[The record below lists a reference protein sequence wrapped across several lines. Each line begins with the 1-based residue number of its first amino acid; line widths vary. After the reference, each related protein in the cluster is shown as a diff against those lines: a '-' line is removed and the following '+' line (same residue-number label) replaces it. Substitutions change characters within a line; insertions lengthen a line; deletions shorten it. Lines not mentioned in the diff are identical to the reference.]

1 MMAASSEKLLEA
13 LRASLKEG
21 ERLRQ
26 ENDQILAA
34 VHEPVAVVGMGC
46 RFPGGAAGPQELWDL
61 VAAGGDATGPFP
73 QDRGWETGAGEGRGG
88 FVYDAADFDA
98 GFFGISPRE
107 AVAMDPQQRLLLE
120 VCWEAL
126 ERAGIDP
133 ASLRGTPGGVFAG
146 ASGGGYAGLGGADG
160 ADGHLITGNASSVI
174 SGRVA

>member
-1 MMAASSEKLLEA
+1 MWTGPGSPRSSPPPALAREITARLAPAPAPAPVTAGGMAA
-13 LRASLKEG
+13 G
-21 ERLRQ
+21 
-26 ENDQILAA
+26 
-34 VHEPVAVVGMGC
+34 EPVAVVGMGC
-46 RFPGGAAGPQELWDL
+46 RFPGGAASPQELWDL

-73 QDRGWETGAGEGRGG
+73 PDRGWDAPAGGRGG

-133 ASLRGTPGGVFAG
+133 ASLRGTA
-146 ASGGGYAGLGGADG
+146 A
-160 ADGHLITGNASSVI
+160 
-174 SGRVA
+174 